1 MAEAKK
7 VEEDVEDVFEDDFDL
22 EIIDD
27 APEEDQGRP
36 IAPVEASEAEE
47 EIPSDDSEPD
57 EEELKS
63 YSERVRSRIN
73 GMSAKYHAERRA
85 KEQLAREMNEAINY
99 GKHIIDENNR
109 LKQLVHHR
117 ENAWKDTQT
126 HRLAAEIDQARQAYK
141 AAYEEGDADKVAE
154 AQQRLTEL
162 SVQHDKVR
170 SWKPRQM
177 QPVQVPQQPQQQAA
191 PQPDEQAVAWANKN
205 NWFGKDTRM
214 TAYALGVHQELVS
227 NGVDPTSREYYT
239 KIDTEMKKTF
249 PDKFGTPVENSQP
262 KGNGSANVVAPAKR
276 EAKSSRNK
284 ITLTASQVAL
294 AKKLGV
300 SPKAYA
306 EEMLRVENE
315 DA

>member
-1 MAEAKK
+1 MAKAKN
-7 VEEDVEDVFEDDFDL
+7 VEEDLEDLEDEFEL

-27 APEEDQGRP
+27 VPPEDQGRP
-36 IAPVEASEAEE
+36 VAPVEASEEE
-47 EIPSDDSEPD
+47 DSDASLGSDEPD

-85 KEQLAREMNEAINY
+85 KEQLAREMDEAINY

-126 HRLAAEIDQARQAYK
+126 HRLAAEIEQARQSYK
-141 AAYEEGDADKVAE
+141 AAYEEGDADKVAA

-162 SVQHDKVR
+162 SVQSERVR
-170 SWKPRQM
+170 SWQPRQM
-177 QPVQVPQQPQQQAA
+177 QPVQVPQRPQQQAA
-191 PQPDEQAVAWANKN
+191 PQPDEQAVAWAQKN

-249 PDKFGTPVENSQP
+249 PDKFGTPVETSQA

-306 EEMLRVENE
+306 EEMLRVEKE